1 MIQKILSE
9 IEGRLQEAGYRAAS
23 VVAKSIFIRFTAK
36 WCQRAAFSLN
46 HGHLRFPRDRQYSD
60 TCYRVLGQ
68 MHSLYKPR
76 PAA

>member
-9 IEGRLQEAGYRAAS
+9 IEGRLQEAAYRAAS
-23 VVAKSIFIRFTAK
+23 VVARSIFIRSTAK
-36 WCQRAAFSLN
+36 CAQRAAFSLN
-46 HGHLRFPRDRQYSD
+46 HGHLRFPRDRHDSD

-76 PAA
+76 RVA